1 MMTLAQELATLRVSG
16 SSKVGW
22 DEHLPPNEHVDETG
36 NFVTGDPNYG
46 EPDPR
51 APSQRVSNHPEVL
64 ALRQHLRENNGI
76 RGLEI
81 CEPSEVQRAATIFH
95 RDGFVV
101 VKDALSPEHLA
112 AMREACER
120 NLRTILSKPHD
131 NDRKYL
137 QETGR
142 LPHRYCYGTCSASR
156 QMMHEPAWAGIIDM
170 PTTTPILCEI
180 FGSSDY
186 SVWGGG
192 GDLSL
197 PGAIEYQ
204 HLHTDGLDE
213 QQDGE
218 ARLKRVLIL
227 NRLNLDASKE
237 FEALDFKSQRRVM
250 DFANTGVTINFTLT
264 DLTWENGPIRQIPGT
279 HTNLS
284 PPPSIYDEP
293 EWMRLSTLVGAPAGS
308 AIFRDTRCWH
318 GATPNLSNE
327 IRALPSVEYSANTR
341 PGKHFQRTMPHE
353 IWQKLSPHAQEICR
367 NIKADEG
374 VWPFG
379 AGELHPLSSMRMK
392 AYLAMSGEEGTVE
405 SVRTDPSSAGTVVRL
420 FNARS
425 DSPRGY

>member
-1 MMTLAQELATLRVSG
+1 MNAITKELATLRVVG
-16 SSKVGW
+16 PTKVGW
-22 DEHLPPNEHVDETG
+22 DEHLPPNEHVDENG
-36 NFVTGDPNYG
+36 NFVTGQPGYG

-51 APSQRVSNHPEVL
+51 APARRARNHQEVQ
-64 ALRQHLRENNGI
+64 ALRHHLRENNGI

-81 CEPSEVQRAATIFH
+81 CEPREVERAARIFH

-101 VKDALSPEHLA
+101 VKDALSADALA

-120 NLRTILSKPHD
+120 NLRTILSKPHAS
-131 NDRKYL
+131 DRKYV

-156 QMMHEPAWAGIIDM
+156 QMMHEPAWANIIDM
-170 PTTTPILCEI
+170 PTTTPILEAI

-213 QQDGE
+213 QRDGQ
-218 ARLKRVLIL
+218 ARLERVRQANCLE
-227 NRLNLDASKE
+227 LDALKTFDE
-237 FEALDFKSQRRVM
+237 LDFKSQRRVM
-250 DFANTGVTINFTLT
+250 DFANTGVTINFTMT

-284 PPPSIYDEP
+284 PPPTIRDEP
-293 EWMRLSTLVGAPAGS
+293 EWMRMSTLVGAPAGS
-308 AIFRDTRCWH
+308 GIFRDTRCWH

-327 IRALPSVEYSANTR
+327 IRALPSVEYSANPR
-341 PGKHFQRTMPHE
+341 PGKHFQRTMPHD
-353 IWQKLSPHAQEICR
+353 IWRSLSPHAQKICR

-374 VWPFG
+374 VWPYG

-392 AYLAMSGEEGTVE
+392 AYLKMSGERGSVE
-405 SVRTDPSSAGTVVRL
+405 SVRTDPRSAGTVVRL
-420 FNARS
+420 FNAKA